1 MSENYPVAYDADLS
15 EARYLMVGAIF
26 DQVITFRH
34 RELVGV
40 ARAIHSAERLLAER
54 KNPEALALIKKARA
68 LIYRAPISEHD
79 ELLSNKPLQTRTHIA
94 SIAKRE
100 AEWARQA
107 SSRYAAAKVMAERA
121 LALMKEAS

>member
-1 MSENYPVAYDADLS
+1 MSENYPAAYDADLS

-40 ARAIHSAERLLAER
+40 ARVIHSAERLLAER
-54 KNPEALALIKKARA
+54 HNPEAFALIKKARA
-68 LIYRAPISEHD
+68 MIYRAPVSEHD
-79 ELLSNKPLQTRTHIA
+79 ELLANKPLQTRAHIA
-94 SIAKRE
+94 AIAKRE

-107 SSRYAAAKVMAERA
+107 SARYAAAKVMTEQA
-121 LALMKEAS
+121 LALMN